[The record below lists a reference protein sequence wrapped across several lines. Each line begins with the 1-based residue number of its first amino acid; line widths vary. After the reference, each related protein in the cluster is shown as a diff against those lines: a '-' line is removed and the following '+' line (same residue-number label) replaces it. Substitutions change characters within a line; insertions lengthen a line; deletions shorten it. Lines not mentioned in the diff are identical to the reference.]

1 MSEELHENFQEMDFE
16 TAFNALKENVALLE
30 NEELPLEKTLSLFE
44 RGQHLAARC
53 ALLLEKAELRVQQL
67 SMQAPLP
74 TELEE

>member
-30 NEELPLEKTLSLFE
+30 NEELPLEKTLALFE

-74 TELEE
+74 TEQEE